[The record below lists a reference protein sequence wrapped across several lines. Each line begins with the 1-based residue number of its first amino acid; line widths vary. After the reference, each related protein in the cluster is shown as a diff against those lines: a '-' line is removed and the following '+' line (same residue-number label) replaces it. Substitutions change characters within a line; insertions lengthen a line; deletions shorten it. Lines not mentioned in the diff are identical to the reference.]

1 MSKNLQDTDPEDI
14 MMESFKVFDRDN
26 NGCIGAAE
34 LHRVLKLLGQDF
46 RDYEVETMIK
56 GADYDGDG
64 NVGYEDFTRMMNS

>member
-26 NGCIGAAE
+26 NGNIGVDE
-34 LHRVLKLLGQDF
+34 LQRVLKLLGQDF
-46 RDYEVETMIK
+46 RDYEIESMIQ

-64 NVGYEDFTRMMNS
+64 NVSYEDFTRMMNS